1 MKVLLT
7 VGVITV
13 CYLIGSIPMGLLLTR
28 IATGHDIRQVGSGRT
43 GATNVLRGAGPWLAL
58 LTILGD
64 GLKGFAAV
72 LMARIILKTNTAEAI
87 AGLMAVIG
95 HNYSIFIN
103 FRGGAGTVAT
113 VGGAISIWPW
123 SAVILILVGTSV
135 IAATRYASLG
145 SIAIAIVVP
154 ILMALL
160 WQTGYLTFAKKIQS
174 FDETYEY
181 QLKVPNREIQ
191 KSLNQLF
198 LNYLTDQPVKV
209 LVNQKLIYHDFTN
222 AIEHL
227 EITLTSLFASIP
239 YNNYANKIIAR
250 YEGYYASVVYT
261 YFASLGY
268 SCIAEDVTQKGRI
281 DLTIKFPE
289 RIVIIE
295 FKVDQKEAALKQI
308 KDKKYYDKY
317 RAEAQAKQQDIY
329 IVGICFSSEDKNIT
343 EFAWEKI

>member
-7 VGVITV
+7 VGVIIV

-154 ILMALL
+154 ILMAMRI
-160 WQTGYLTFAKKIQS
+160 WQAG
-174 FDETYEY
+174 E
-181 QLKVPNREIQ
+181 P
-191 KSLNQLF
+191 
-198 LNYLTDQPVKV
+198 
-209 LVNQKLIYHDFTN
+209 LIYLLFGLGTSILTLWALRPN
-222 AIEHL
+222 IRRLL
-227 EITLTSLFASIP
+227 EGCE
-239 YNNYANKIIAR
+239 R
-250 YEGYYASVVYT
+250 
-261 YFASLGY
+261 
-268 SCIAEDVTQKGRI
+268 RI
-281 DLTIKFPE
+281 RVKF
-289 RIVIIE
+289 
-295 FKVDQKEAALKQI
+295 
-308 KDKKYYDKY
+308 
-317 RAEAQAKQQDIY
+317 
-329 IVGICFSSEDKNIT
+329 SEN
-343 EFAWEKI
+343 